1 MKEHITIGMDLGNKK
16 HAVCALDAKGTILFR
31 TEVPNNPESLEG
43 FFREQAGATVA
54 METGLCCRWISTL
67 ARAQGCRVLV
77 GNARKLAAIWQSKRK
92 NDRNDALLI
101 ARLARADP
109 ELFHPV
115 ELRDDEHH
123 AMVQIIRLR
132 EQAVGSRTA
141 LVNSIR
147 GTCKARGVFLP
158 VCDAS
163 CFHKAAKELL
173 EGDLAR
179 LVAPLLGILEVLRE
193 SIRDYDRM
201 LESYAREHFAKET
214 DLLRTIPGCGPI
226 TACAFVAHVGNP
238 SRFQKARSAGPNF
251 GLTPAQEQSGETD
264 APRRISKAGSSLVRH
279 LLMTAA
285 NYILRESSPDTALKR
300 HGLRICARG
309 GKVARRKAKV
319 AVARKL
325 AVTMLAMLKTGR
337 PYEDK
342 KAGKTPAV
350 KTAESRRAS

>member
-132 EQAVGSRTA
+132 EQAVGTRTA

-158 VCDAS
+158 ACDAS
-163 CFHKAAKELL
+163 CFHKTAKEVL
-173 EGDLAR
+173 EGELAR
-179 LVAPLLGILEVLRE
+179 LVAPLLDILEVLHE

-201 LESYAREHFAKET
+201 LEAYAREHFGKET
-214 DLLRTIPGCGPI
+214 DLLRTIPGCGLI

-238 SRFQKARSAGPNF
+238 SRFRKARSAGPNF
-251 GLTPAQEQSGETD
+251 GLTPAQDQSGDTD

-285 NYILRESSPDTALKR
+285 NYILRESSPDTSLKR

-325 AVTMLAMLKTGR
+325 AVTMLAMLKTAH
-337 PYEDK
+337 PYEDR
-342 KAGKTPAV
+342 KAGKGPAA
-350 KTAESRRAS
+350 KAAESRVA

>member
-1 MKEHITIGMDLGNKK
+1 MKKHITIGMDLGNRK
-16 HAVCALDAKGTILFR
+16 HTVCALDVEGTILFR
-31 TEVPNNPESLEG
+31 TEVPNNPEALTG

-54 METGLCCRWISTL
+54 METGLCCRWVSAL
-67 ARAQGCRVLV
+67 ARVQECRVLV

-101 ARLARADP
+101 ARLVRADP

-132 EQAVGSRTA
+132 EQAVGTRTN

-158 VCDAS
+158 ACDAS
-163 CFHKAAKELL
+163 CFHKTAE
-173 EGDLAR
+173 EGLDGELAR
-179 LVAPLLGILEVLRE
+179 LVAPLLDILKVLHE

-201 LESYAREHFAKET
+201 LETYAREHFGKET
-214 DLLRTIPGCGPI
+214 DLLRTIPGCGLV

-238 SRFQKARSAGPNF
+238 SRFEKARSAGSNF
-251 GLTPAQEQSGETD
+251 GLTPAQDQSGDTD
-264 APRRISKAGSSLVRH
+264 APKRISKAGSSQVRH

-337 PYEDK
+337 PYEDRRT
-342 KAGKTPAV
+342 GKIPAA
-350 KTAESRRAS
+350 KTVGMRAS

>member
-1 MKEHITIGMDLGNKK
+1 
-16 HAVCALDAKGTILFR
+16 
-31 TEVPNNPESLEG
+31 
-43 FFREQAGATVA
+43 

-77 GNARKLAAIWQSKRK
+77 GNARKLAAIWQSKQK

-132 EQAVGSRTA
+132 EQAVGTRTA

-163 CFHKAAKELL
+163 CFHKVAEKEL
-173 EGDLAR
+173 EGNLAR
-179 LVAPLLGILEVLRE
+179 LVSPLLDTLVVLRE
-193 SIRDYDRM
+193 TIREYDRM
-201 LESYAREHFAKET
+201 LEVYAREHFGKET
-214 DLLRTIPGCGPI
+214 DLLRTIPGCGLI

-238 SRFQKARSAGPNF
+238 SRFKKARSAGPNF
-251 GLTPAQEQSGETD
+251 GLTPAQEQSGESD
-264 APRRISKAGSSLVRH
+264 APKRISKAGSSQVRH

-285 NYILRESSPDTALKR
+285 NYILREGSADTTLKR

-325 AVTMLAMLKTGR
+325 AVTMLAMLKAGR
-337 PYEDK
+337 PYEDRRPEK
-342 KAGKTPAV
+342 GPSAKV
-350 KTAESRRAS
+350 AEHRAS

>member
-16 HAVCALDAKGTILFR
+16 HTVCALDAGGSILFR
-31 TEVPNNPESLEG
+31 QEVPNIPESLEG
-43 FFREQAGATVA
+43 FFRELAGATVA
-54 METGLCCRWISTL
+54 METGLCCRWISAL

-77 GNARKLAAIWQSKRK
+77 GNARKLAAIWMSKRK
-92 NDRNDALLI
+92 NDRNDAKTI
-101 ARLARADP
+101 AQLARADP

-132 EQAVGSRTA
+132 EQAVGARTA

-163 CFHKAAKELL
+163 CFHKAARERLDGEL
-173 EGDLAR
+173 AQ
-179 LVAPLLGILEVLRE
+179 LVAPLLDTLEALRE
-193 SIRDYDRM
+193 SIRAYDQM
-201 LESYAREHFAKET
+201 LETYAREHFGKET
-214 DLLRTIPGCGPI
+214 DLLRTIPGCGLI
-226 TACAFVAHVGNP
+226 TACAFVAHVGDP
-238 SRFQKARSAGPNF
+238 ARFEKARSAGPNF
-251 GLTPAQEQSGETD
+251 GLTPTQDQSVDTD
-264 APRRISKAGSSLVRH
+264 APKRISKTGSSQVRH
-279 LLMTAA
+279 LLLTAA
-285 NYILRESSPDTALKR
+285 NYILRDSSPDTALKR

-337 PYEDK
+337 PYEDRRVEN
-342 KAGKTPAV
+342 GPAV
-350 KTAESRRAS
+350 KTAESRHAS

>member
-16 HAVCALDAKGTILFR
+16 HTVCALDAAGSILFWR
-31 TEVPNNPESLEG
+31 DVANKPKVLEE
-43 FFREQAGATVA
+43 FFREHAGATVA
-54 METGLCCRWISTL
+54 METGLCCRWISAL

-77 GNARKLAAIWQSKRK
+77 GNARKLAPIWMSKRK
-92 NDRNDALLI
+92 NDRNDAQTI
-101 ARLARADP
+101 ARLARADS

-132 EQAVGSRTA
+132 EQAVGTRTA

-163 CFHKAAKELL
+163 CFHKAARDLL
-173 EGDLAR
+173 EGDLAQ
-179 LVAPLLGILEVLRE
+179 LVAPLLDLLEAVRE
-193 SIRDYDRM
+193 SIRAYDRM
-201 LESYAREHFAKET
+201 LETYAREHFGKET
-214 DLLRTIPGCGPI
+214 DLLQTIPGCGLI
-226 TACAFVAHVGNP
+226 TACAFVAHVGDP
-238 SRFQKARSAGPNF
+238 ARFEKARSAGPNF
-251 GLTPAQEQSGETD
+251 GLTPAQDQSSEKD
-264 APRRISKAGSSLVRH
+264 APKRISKTGSSQVRH

-285 NYILRESSPDTALKR
+285 NYILRDSSPDTALKR

-337 PYEDK
+337 PYEDRR
-342 KAGKTPAV
+342 AGKEPAA
-350 KTAESRRAS
+350 KAAESRVS

>member
-1 MKEHITIGMDLGNKK
+1 MDAAG
-16 HAVCALDAKGTILFR
+16 AILFR
-31 TEVPNNPESLEG
+31 REVPNRPESLAE
-43 FFREQAGATVA
+43 FFREHAGASVA
-54 METGLCCRWISTL
+54 METGLCCRWISAL

-92 NDRNDALLI
+92 NDRNDAWMI

-132 EQAVGSRTA
+132 EQAVGTRTA
-141 LVNSIR
+141 LVNSIW

-158 VCDAS
+158 TCDAS
-163 CFHKAAKELL
+163 RFHQTAKEQLD
-173 EGDLAR
+173 GDLAQQ
-179 LVAPLLGILEVLRE
+179 VAPLLDTLEALRE
-193 SIRDYDRM
+193 TIRAYDRM
-201 LESYAREHFAKET
+201 LETYAREHFGKET
-214 DLLRTIPGCGPI
+214 DLLRTIPGCGLV
-226 TACAFVAHVGNP
+226 TACAFVAHVGDP
-238 SRFQKARSAGPNF
+238 ARFQKARSAGSNF
-251 GLTPAQEQSGETD
+251 GLTPAQDQSGETD
-264 APRRISKAGSSLVRH
+264 APKRISKAGSGQVRH

-285 NYILRESSPDTALKR
+285 NYILRKSSPDTALQR

-337 PYEDK
+337 PYEDRREGK
-342 KAGKTPAV
+342 EPAAKA
-350 KTAESRRAS
+350 AESQRAS